1 MPEGAALDSQ
11 ATTLHID
18 GVTLHFKIVP
28 GPAGWGGMLA
38 PPPRIWPAPPPAHVN
53 SAAAG
58 TRYGYSSLAQILPS
72 PQDKGDEQQQAG
84 GVFPEE
90 PLKHRKETKQSNATD
105 WRRKERSRIKTE
117 PGITPCQVQEVTTS
131 SKHEQNGNTIPVGIA
146 VARQRIQQSTPPPLT
161 VLTCEERSTNQVT
174 GWSGPPHWQYPGVDQ
189 SLPVQVPPLQL
200 GRDPISGQLLI
211 LPSGNLGDSMQ
222 RTVLW
227 PGGSTTGGSSQPPPL
242 VMPSPQPVLLSDRY
256 VTLAPP
262 PSTAPSGHHHH
273 HHHHQEKRRSHDH
286 STTTIHGSSSGG
298 LAVGLFPPPPPPQA
312 PFLMMP
318 FSHQNN
324 SLLLSTHLTEHNLN
338 TMVVTNHQLS
348 ESAVLNP
355 MEVLTSPVDGFG
367 GGSMIQ
373 QLPPSVVISHTET
386 NSFVRSDINAVY
398 PPQHQEQTQ
407 TSLPQ
412 QPTIQ
417 QEQIVVKE
425 EIEQGD
431 EVVEEEAI
439 EEEVKTEVMDAS
451 NQTES
456 PVEDDEE
463 SEVEEDVIVK
473 LEDKACTTV
482 EEEPQEPDIS
492 GLELLSSIAQFEKS
506 SNEESFELPLPE
518 IPQKCEEKIPE
529 DEWKED
535 HVQEGMQCGL
545 GLLCSVAERC
555 LEEEV
560 VEESFEPK
568 SFSSVIDPVVDDYNE
583 RKEENEDLSEVENLS
598 NDGENSSEKELRL
611 SIIPEKKGE
620 WFASTER
627 GRDKLKIK
635 ITRRPGRPRKKTKIR
650 KRKSPNRCEPPV
662 LQPWSASPDGA
673 TSPLTSPP
681 TLTPHKRKLSHDLSQ
696 ESDEGSSSSSG
707 HPPPLSP
714 ACSSSSSSKKR
725 KVGRPKK
732 RGDESPQETELMVT
746 KSLPSNKAI
755 ERILANKSGISNHTP
770 SPSPPPSSSNI
781 GSQNKIKPKLKAEA
795 KVKEWHDD
803 EELDLSPGKENGLD
817 DPLPSRSPLWKSPTK
832 PKAVSLSPPRKPKVK
847 VDKKIKKEEEIVVR
861 PEPVTDKPTDPIAAK
876 SPQVVSPV
884 PMKPSHRPAI
894 KTASTSVVKPQK
906 NISKS
911 PQHTPSPP
919 SQPSPKRERCV
930 PQVPDCK
937 LTEEQLKSL
946 PCRILSITN
955 GQFYPGEVTKI
966 IAPDIYEV
974 HIYKERCRK
983 PQILCR
989 DEILSSSV
997 AEVHCPEDMFL
1008 PSGTRVCAYWSQQYS
1023 CFYPGRVVF
1032 DSGSGQVPIDFDD
1045 GDNGTIERTSVRFLP
1060 QDYPLV
1066 EPQNPLG
1073 KRKRYSSTTSSDS
1086 HKNNDTI
1093 ETCTEP
1099 ENISI
1104 SSAETEEKVE
1114 ITNSEFLEKNN
1125 KKINEETSQDEAE
1138 KNSVIDGDGADEIMS
1153 VLQNFF
1159 QSEKQEALEKERKNR
1174 HGEKIHKHHKHHKH
1188 REGCKTHKCK
1198 HKHLR
1203 SRKHKHSRDESKKK
1217 ESEPVTDKSSDI
1229 GTPSPNC
1236 DKEDKEKNKSEE
1248 VLMNGSNS
1256 SITGPKSKIAAF
1268 LPEKHEMWSWVGTGV
1283 KKGRPLGPRGKGLRI
1298 CYKAIQRGKEIIS
1311 VGDCAVFVSTGRP
1324 DRPFIGHIESF
1335 WQYQMKK
1342 NMTVR
1347 VSWFYHPE
1355 ETIGC
1360 PDKLPYPGGLF
1371 RSPHL
1376 DNNDVQTI
1384 SHRCEVLP
1392 FTKFHEKAEAN
1403 PGFVDSVYEN
1413 HETYYLAGHY
1423 EPAAAKLDLEPEVEA
1438 ECDVKGLMKN
1448 P

>member
-1 MPEGAALDSQ
+1 
-11 ATTLHID
+11 
-18 GVTLHFKIVP
+18 
-28 GPAGWGGMLA
+28 
-38 PPPRIWPAPPPAHVN
+38 
-53 SAAAG
+53 
-58 TRYGYSSLAQILPS
+58 
-72 PQDKGDEQQQAG
+72 
-84 GVFPEE
+84 
-90 PLKHRKETKQSNATD
+90 D

-174 GWSGPPHWQYPGVDQ
+174 GWSGAPHWQYPGVDQ

-211 LPSGNLGDSMQ
+211 LPSGNIGDSMQ

-262 PSTAPSGHHHH
+262 PSTAPSSGHHHH
-273 HHHHQEKRRSHDH
+273 HHHHQEKRRSHEH

-398 PPQHQEQTQ
+398 PPQHQDQTQ
-407 TSLPQ
+407 TTQPQ
-412 QPTIQ
+412 QPCIQ

-425 EIEQGD
+425 EVEQGD
-431 EVVEEEAI
+431 ETVEEEAV
-439 EEEVKTEVMDAS
+439 EDEVKTEVMDAS

-456 PVEDDEE
+456 PVEDEEE
-463 SEVEEDVIVK
+463 SEVEEEVIVK
-473 LEDKACTTV
+473 VEDKGCTTV
-482 EEEPQEPDIS
+482 EEEQPIEPDIS
-492 GLELLSSIAQFEKS
+492 GLELLSSIAQFEKRSS
-506 SNEESFELPLPE
+506 SNEESFESPLPE
-518 IPQKCEEKIPE
+518 DPQKCEEKMPE
-529 DEWKED
+529 DEWNED
-535 HVQEGMQCGL
+535 PIQDGLKSGL

-560 VEESFEPK
+560 VDESYEPK
-568 SFSSVIDPVVDDYNE
+568 TFSSATDPVVDDYSE
-583 RKEENEDLSEVENLS
+583 KKDEDEDLSDVENLS
-598 NDGENSSEKELRL
+598 NDCENSSEKELRL
-611 SIIPEKKGE
+611 SIVPEKKGE

-627 GRDKLKIK
+627 GRDKLKMK
-635 ITRRPGRPRKKTKIR
+635 ITRRPGRPRKKIKIR

-696 ESDEGSSSSSG
+696 ESDEGSSSSGG

-714 ACSSSSSSKKR
+714 ACSSPSSSKKR

-746 KSLPSNKAI
+746 KSLPSSKAI

-770 SPSPPPSSSNI
+770 SPSPPPSLSNI

-795 KVKEWHDD
+795 KVKDWHDD

-832 PKAVSLSPPRKPKVK
+832 LKAVSLSPPRKPKVK
-847 VDKKIKKEEEIVVR
+847 VDKKLKIEEDTAAR
-861 PEPVTDKPTDPIAAK
+861 PDPVADKPSDPIIAK
-876 SPQVVSPV
+876 PSPPQVVSPNV
-884 PMKPSHRPAI
+884 PLKPPQRPAMKMATSTPI
-894 KTASTSVVKPQK
+894 AKLPKT
-906 NISKS
+906 ISKS

-930 PQVPDCK
+930 TQVPGCK

-1032 DSGSGQVPIDFDD
+1032 DSASGQVPIDFDD

-1073 KRKRYSSTTSSDS
+1073 KRKRYNSTTSSDS

-1099 ENISI
+1099 ENSST

-1114 ITNSEFLEKNN
+1114 IKPELIENN
-1125 KKINEETSQDEAE
+1125 KDKISEETSQDEAE

-1153 VLQNFF
+1153 VLQ
-1159 QSEKQEALEKERKNR
+1159 SEKKEALQKERKNR

-1188 REGCKTHKCK
+1188 REGCKTHKYE
-1198 HKHLR
+1198 L
-1203 SRKHKHSRDESKKK
+1203 KKK
-1217 ESEPVTDKSSDI
+1217 ENDSSSDKPI
-1229 GTPSPNC
+1229 DIATSSSNC

-1248 VLMNGSNS
+1248 ISINGGVNLA
-1256 SITGPKSKIAAF
+1256 TGSKSKIAAF

-1283 KKGRPLGPRGKGLRI
+1283 KRGRPLGPRGKGLRI
-1298 CYKAIQRGKEIIS
+1298 CYKAIQRGKEVIS

-1371 RSPHL
+1371 QSPHL

-1392 FTKFHEKAEAN
+1392 FTKFHEKAEKI

-1438 ECDVKGLMKN
+1438 ECVVKGLMKN